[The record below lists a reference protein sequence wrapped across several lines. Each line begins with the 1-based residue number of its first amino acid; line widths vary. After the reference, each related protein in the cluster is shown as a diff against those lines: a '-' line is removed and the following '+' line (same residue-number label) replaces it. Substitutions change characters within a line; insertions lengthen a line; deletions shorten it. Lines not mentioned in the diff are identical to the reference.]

1 MRRRI
6 VGIAATVLLALCAL
20 RPFSQAD
27 HPPPLKS
34 GLQPGERVP
43 TFYVR
48 AITGPLRNKSVC
60 YVCRNGDR
68 PVVMVFIRSS
78 SPGLRQLLKAV
89 DEQIDAHRADGL
101 RGFGVFLAGERKDL
115 LSEVQ
120 TLAFEEKLG
129 LPLTIAAATVE
140 GPAGQN
146 LAAAADVTIV
156 LYRDQTVTANFAYR
170 VGELSPSE
178 LERVVEA
185 VKKLAE

>member
-1 MRRRI
+1 MPTRI
-6 VGIAATVLLALCAL
+6 VVIAVAILMALCATWT
-20 RPFSQAD
+20 FSQAD
-27 HPPPLKS
+27 DSSPLRS
-34 GLQPGERVP
+34 GLRPGEHVP

-68 PVVMVFIRSS
+68 PVVMVFVRSV
-78 SPGLRQLLKAV
+78 SPELRRLLKEI

-146 LAAAADVTIV
+146 LDAAAAVTVI
-156 LYRDQTVTANFAYR
+156 LYRDQTVVANFAYR
-170 VGELSPSE
+170 EGELSESE
-178 LERVVEA
+178 QSRIVDA
-185 VKKLAE
+185 IKKLP

>member
-1 MRRRI
+1 MPTRI
-6 VGIAATVLLALCAL
+6 VFIAGALLLALCAKWS
-20 RPFSQAD
+20 FSQAD
-27 HPPPLKS
+27 DLSPLRS

-68 PVVMVFIRSS
+68 PVVMVFVRSA
-78 SPGLRQLLKAV
+78 SPELRRLLKEI
-89 DEQIDAHRADGL
+89 DEQIDSHRADGL

-146 LAAAADVTIV
+146 LDPAAAVTVV
-156 LYRDQTVTANFAYR
+156 LYRDQTVVANFAYR
-170 VGELSPSE
+170 EGELSAGEQS
-178 LERVVEA
+178 RIVDA
-185 VKKLAE
+185 IKKLP